1 MARYNHLTYYEWGVD
16 GSGRLYFYRT
26 GPAFLGGTRA
36 TRVSDSE
43 LQKTEAKLSPHNK
56 LNDLTGREW
65 IKFTKSWFIHRP
77 ERRAD
82 VKILHPASFP
92 ESLAKEFILF
102 FTRKGETVVDPFLGT
117 GSSLVA
123 CLETGRN
130 GVGVEVMEKYSS
142 IAESRLR
149 LVASE
154 PSSSSTARV
163 LHGDSKRLGGLWAK
177 EKMGLADYCI
187 TSPPYWNQL
196 KRSDL
201 RQRKRAELGYDTN
214 YGDNPEEVGIIENY
228 EEFLAALKQVFNEVH
243 KIMKSKAYL
252 TIVTNNVFQNG
263 RLYPLAFDTVR
274 TLASE
279 PYAWV
284 PKDEK
289 VWCQDDKA
297 LLPLG
302 VNSAWVGNRHH
313 QYCLIFR
320 KETES

>member
-1 MARYNHLTYYEWGVD
+1 M
-16 GSGRLYFYRT
+16 
-26 GPAFLGGTRA
+26 
-36 TRVSDSE
+36 
-43 LQKTEAKLSPHNK
+43 QKTEAKLSPHNK

-77 ERRAD
+77 ERRGDA
-82 VKILHPASFP
+82 KILHPASFP

-102 FTRKGETVVDPFLGT
+102 FTRKGEMVVDPFLGT

-130 GVGVEVMEKYSS
+130 GVGIEVMEKYSS

-149 LVASE
+149 MVTSE
-154 PSSSSTARV
+154 LSSSSSARV

-214 YGDNPEEVGIIENY
+214 YGDDPEEVGIIENY
-228 EEFLAALKQVFNEVH
+228 EEFLGALKRVFNEVH
-243 KIMKSKAYL
+243 KIMRPKGYL

-279 PYAWV
+279 PYPWV

-302 VNSAWVGNRHH
+302 INSAWVGNRHH

>member
-1 MARYNHLTYYEWGVD
+1 M
-16 GSGRLYFYRT
+16 
-26 GPAFLGGTRA
+26 
-36 TRVSDSE
+36 
-43 LQKTEAKLSPHNK
+43 QKTEAKLSPHNK

-82 VKILHPASFP
+82 AKILHPASFP

-149 LVASE
+149 MVTSE
-154 PSSSSTARV
+154 LSSSSSARV

-214 YGDNPEEVGIIENY
+214 YGDDPEEVGIIENY
-228 EEFLAALKQVFNEVH
+228 EEFLGALKHVFNEVH
-243 KIMKSKAYL
+243 KIMRPKGYL

-263 RLYPLAFDTVR
+263 RLYPLAFDTIR

-279 PYAWV
+279 PYPWV

-320 KETES
+320 KQS

>member
-1 MARYNHLTYYEWGVD
+1 
-16 GSGRLYFYRT
+16 
-26 GPAFLGGTRA
+26 
-36 TRVSDSE
+36 
-43 LQKTEAKLSPHNK
+43 
-56 LNDLTGREW
+56 
-65 IKFTKSWFIHRP
+65 
-77 ERRAD
+77 
-82 VKILHPASFP
+82 
-92 ESLAKEFILF
+92 
-102 FTRKGETVVDPFLGT
+102 
-117 GSSLVA
+117 
-123 CLETGRN
+123 
-130 GVGVEVMEKYSS
+130 MEKYSS

-149 LVASE
+149 MVTSE
-154 PSSSSTARV
+154 LSSSSSARV

-214 YGDNPEEVGIIENY
+214 YGDDPEEVGIIENY
-228 EEFLAALKQVFNEVH
+228 EEFLGALKRVFNEVH
-243 KIMKSKAYL
+243 KIMRPKAYL

-263 RLYPLAFDTVR
+263 RLYPLAFDTIR

-279 PYAWV
+279 PYPWV

-320 KETES
+320 KQS

>member
-1 MARYNHLTYYEWGVD
+1 M
-16 GSGRLYFYRT
+16 
-26 GPAFLGGTRA
+26 
-36 TRVSDSE
+36 
-43 LQKTEAKLSPHNK
+43 QKTEAKLSPHNK

-82 VKILHPASFP
+82 AKILHPASFP

-149 LVASE
+149 MVTSE
-154 PSSSSTARV
+154 LSSSSSARV

-214 YGDNPEEVGIIENY
+214 YGDDPEEVGIIENY
-228 EEFLAALKQVFNEVH
+228 EEFLGALKRVFNEVH
-243 KIMKSKAYL
+243 KIMRPKGYL

-263 RLYPLAFDTVR
+263 RLYPLAFDTIR

-279 PYAWV
+279 PYPWV

-320 KETES
+320 KQS